1 MKIRNFSRSAELF
14 LFIFVSGCG
23 SNENGNL
30 QVDTS
35 SRLQPKAVTT
45 TSNDKGMTEQ
55 QLGLSDAVS
64 IDRDD
69 WYMSKADGSPVFY
82 RPVNYTAAMSG
93 FAHVQFQNSRQKCSG
108 MRVHE
113 LDAEGNYNVYL
124 LTAAHCLFAVN
135 PIGVMTSKVDQEHS
149 FTITEY
155 LPHLHKGFFYDSR
168 FWDGKILRYDL
179 KQLYSEPKTIDF
191 SGLRPQQ
198 AGNSDVV
205 RFLLEKSVSRET
217 ALSKSLPLCGPDVSP
232 PKDLD
237 VAQNES
243 PIRMALGWSNLR
255 TFASI
260 KFISHVHALR
270 LNGNYK
276 TNLHF
281 KKSLDS
287 YGAPGVITDYV
298 MKTQNF
304 DAGTSLFTYSFSG
317 GSGVEASDSGAPV
330 LYGLQE
336 SPDKSTFATLND
348 TQITSW
354 RQNTK
359 NAPDERKVKEIR
371 CVDGLITREFWQRN
385 FDVSAPAGKL
395 ASSGIMRIRD
405 LFSIGDSNTAVIQRI
420 STNQVWVDR

>member
-23 SNENGNL
+23 SPENGNV

-35 SRLQPKAVTT
+35 RRANSSMQTPL
-45 TSNDKGMTEQ
+45 SNDKGSSEP
-55 QLGLSDAVS
+55 QLGLTDAVS
-64 IDRDD
+64 IYRDD
-69 WYMSKADGSPVFY
+69 WWMSKADGSPVFY
-82 RPVNYTAAMSG
+82 RPANYTAAMSG

-113 LDAEGNYNVYL
+113 LDSEGNYNVYL
-124 LTAAHCLFAVN
+124 LTAAHCLIAVN
-135 PIGVMTSKVDQEHS
+135 PIGVMTAKVDQEHS

-155 LPHLHKGFFYDSR
+155 LPNLYKGYFYDSR

-179 KQLYSEPKTIDF
+179 KQLYSEPKTTQY
-191 SGLRPQQ
+191 SGTRPQQ

-217 ALSKSLPLCGPDVSP
+217 AFSKSLPLCGPEVSP

-237 VAQNES
+237 VSQNES

-260 KFISHVHALR
+260 KLISHVNALR

-276 TNLHF
+276 TNVHY

-330 LYGLQE
+330 LYGFQE
-336 SPDKSTFATLND
+336 SPDKSTFSTLNEKQIKRWRES
-348 TQITSW
+348 TQNSPNEW
-354 RQNTK
+354 
-359 NAPDERKVKEIR
+359 KVKEIR
-371 CVDGLITREFWQRN
+371 CVDGIITREFWQRD
-385 FDVSAPAGKL
+385 FDVTAPAGKL